1 MTRAPFEPKQFRTD
15 REAMGRLFDRT
26 PPHAIEAERSLLGS
40 ILLDPGVLNDVVE
53 IVPTPDSFY
62 KEAHGTIYKALVD
75 TFDAHQSGDLVQLT
89 ETLRARGVL
98 DRVGGTGYLME
109 LAEAVPSAASAPY
122 YARLIA
128 DSARLRKLID
138 AAGEILHDAYTGSD
152 GTPDGAKRV
161 IDLAEKKIFD
171 IASEDINAEPESLK
185 ELLIAEMQ
193 RIDEADGKPIS
204 GVATGFPDLD
214 EMMSGL
220 QPEELTILA
229 ARPSMG
235 KAQPLDA
242 RVLTH
247 DGFVAMGEL
256 KVGDELASIDGA
268 PSRVVGVYPQGER
281 QVYRVTLSDGRSTEC
296 CNEHLWRV
304 GFRGWD
310 EPRVLSTGELR
321 AMLGKQRYRN
331 RVWVEPFAGVY
342 GRDGR
347 DKPLGLDPWL
357 LGMLIGDGNIKGSAV
372 RVSAANPDVVA
383 RIGAVASGMGMRL
396 NPIGG
401 CDYRI
406 VQEGGARRKGVV
418 GVIPNPIKE
427 ALVAWELWDRGAD
440 QKFIPPAM
448 FDTALAT
455 RRSLL
460 AGLIDSD
467 GWVESFAA
475 IRFGTASR
483 RLADDVVRLMR
494 SLGGTGS
501 WTRKRA
507 FYTYK
512 GVKREGLPAYVCN
525 LQHPDPA
532 SLGLTRVKGDRLA
545 GGRTRQRRLNLV
557 SVEPTRVC
565 ETQCIAVSHPGR
577 LYITDDY
584 IVTHNTAFSLNL
596 AEQIAFGGVTP
607 WQSKKG
613 AKPVPVGIFSLEMSR
628 AALTQRLL
636 SSRSGVDSSKLRSG
650 RVGEAEWRKLQ
661 EACDDLATAPIIID
675 DTPGMTVLTM
685 RAKARRMKQRHDIGC
700 IIIDYLQLLS
710 SPGSAR
716 ESRQVEVSEI
726 SRSIKA
732 LARELKIPV
741 ICLAQLNRGAESR
754 EGNRPRMSDLRES
767 GSIEQD
773 ADVVALLHRESYYH
787 RGDPAWDPNSAE
799 FDEEN
804 RDKLNLAELIIAKQR
819 NGPTGTVKL
828 IWDDHIVRFK
838 SHDATH
844 SGGDYGFARDFA
856 SEDSYSGPAFSPDT
870 FAPSP
875 GPSAQATPLPPPT
888 NEYRG
893 FAPGKKAGP
902 EANFRDGSG
911 DDIGFDDDDLPPF

>member
-1 MTRAPFEPKQFRTD
+1 
-15 REAMGRLFDRT
+15 MGKLFDRT
-26 PPHAIEAERSLLGS
+26 PPHAVEAERSLLGS

-53 IVPTPDSFY
+53 IVPTPESFY

-138 AAGEILHDAYTGSD
+138 AAGEILHDAYTGAD

-204 GVATGFPDLD
+204 GIPTGFPDFD
-214 EMMSGL
+214 EMLSGL
-220 QPEELTILA
+220 QPEELVILA

-242 RVLTH
+242 KVLTP

-256 KVGDELASIDGA
+256 RVGDEVASVDGA

-281 QVYRVTLSDGRSTEC
+281 QVYRVTLSDGRSAEC
-296 CNEHLWRV
+296 CDEHLWRV
-304 GFRGWD
+304 HFRGWE
-310 EPRVLSTGELR
+310 EPRVLPLSEIR
-321 AMLGKQRYRN
+321 SMLSRKRYTN
-331 RVWVEPFAGVY
+331 RLWLDTFSGTY
-342 GRDGR
+342 GQSE
-347 DKPLGLDPWL
+347 KTPIDPWL
-357 LGMLIGDGNIKGSAV
+357 LGLLIGDGNIKGTAV
-372 RVSAANPDVVA
+372 RLSAANPDVIA
-383 RIGAVASGMGMRL
+383 RVERTIAPMGVRL
-396 NPIGG
+396 NP
-401 CDYRI
+401 
-406 VQEGGARRKGVV
+406 VGGADFRLVRVPLADRPAGVALMT
-418 GVIPNPIKE
+418 NPIKA
-427 ALVAWELWDRGAD
+427 ALSDWGLWDRGAE
-440 QKFIPPAM
+440 QKFIPAEL
-448 FDTALAT
+448 FCTDLST
-455 RRSLL
+455 RRDLL

-467 GWVESFAA
+467 GWVETFGA
-475 IRFGTASR
+475 IRFATASKQ
-483 RLADDVVRLMR
+483 LAEDVVRLMR
-494 SLGGTGS
+494 SIGGSGS
-501 WTRKRA
+501 WTRKRTT
-507 FYTYK
+507 YTYR
-512 GVKREGLPAYVCN
+512 GVKRDGLPAYVCN
-525 LQHPDPA
+525 LQHPDPH
-532 SLGLTRVKGDRLA
+532 SLGLTKLKGDRVA
-545 GGRTRQRRLNLV
+545 QGRTRQRRLNIV
-557 SVEPTRVC
+557 SIEATRVC
-565 ETQCIAVSHPGR
+565 PTQCIAVSHPAR
-577 LYITDDY
+577 LYITDGY
-584 IVTHNTAFSLNL
+584 TVTHNTAFSLNL
-596 AEQIAFGGVTP
+596 AEQIAFGGLTP
-607 WQSKKG
+607 WDPKRN

-628 AALTQRLL
+628 GALTQRLL
-636 SSRSGVDSSKLRSG
+636 SARSGVDASKLRSG
-650 RVGEAEWRKLQ
+650 QVGEEDWRKLQ
-661 EACDDLATAPIIID
+661 QACDELANAPMIID

-685 RAKARRMKQRHDIGC
+685 RAKARRMKQRHDIQC

-710 SPGSAR
+710 SPTSAR

-741 ICLAQLNRGAESR
+741 ICLAQLNRGAEQR

-787 RGDPAWDPNSAE
+787 RGDPAWDPNSPE

-804 RDKLNLAELIIAKQR
+804 REKLNLAELIIAKQR

-828 IWDDHIVRFK
+828 VWDSHVVRFK
-838 SHDATH
+838 SHDGSHT
-844 SGGDYGFARDFA
+844 GGSYGFSRDFA
-856 SEDSYSGPAFSPDT
+856 GAGAGADGYSGPE
-870 FAPSP
+870 FAPVGFDP
-875 GPSAQATPLPPPT
+875 APTPAAGPAPT

-893 FAPGKKAGP
+893 FAPGKKSGP
-902 EANFRDGSG
+902 ETDFRDGSG
-911 DDIGFDDDDLPPF
+911 NDVSFDDDDLPPF